1 MRVEGTHVFD
11 APRDIVWPML
21 LDPKVL
27 AKALPGCERL
37 EQVGDNQYE
46 GAMKIKIGPVQGTFD
61 GQITLSD
68 ITEPESASISVSG
81 EGIPGFVTGTGRL
94 TLEEAGEQAALA
106 YEGDA
111 QIGGRL
117 AAVGQ
122 RLLDS
127 STRAIIG
134 AGLEALDAH
143 IEATRKPVSGG
154 SAAPADTALLLEPPS
169 QSKFAFGVVRH
180 MVRDAL
186 GGDENPELV
195 KARLRAAKLIVLA
208 YCLGWWRARHRR

>member
-1 MRVEGTHVFD
+1 MRVQGTHSFD
-11 APRDIVWPML
+11 APRDTVWPMM
-21 LDPKVL
+21 LDPAVL
-27 AKALPGCERL
+27 AKTLPGCEHL
-37 EQVGDNQYE
+37 EQVGDNQFE
-46 GAMKIKIGPVQGTFD
+46 GKMKIKIGPVQGTFD
-61 GQITLSD
+61 AKITLSD
-68 ITEPESASISVSG
+68 VIEPESATISVSG
-81 EGIPGFVTGTGRL
+81 DGAPGFVTGTGRL
-94 TLEEAGEQAALA
+94 VLEPDGDKTTLT

-127 STRAIIG
+127 STRAIIS
-134 AGLEALDAH
+134 AGLEALDDH
-143 IEATRKPVSGG
+143 IRSSQRP
-154 SAAPADTALLLEPPS
+154 SAVGDTDPAPLESPS

-195 KARLRAAKLIVLA
+195 KERLRALKLIILA
-208 YCLGWWRARHRR
+208 YGLGRWRGKRRG